1 MLYKKIYAAILL
13 SVFSSCS
20 MQCMQ
25 ESAIADQTWQEV
37 QVAARDAVVQIFV
50 TSRDVNWSNPYCV
63 NNTKNTCG
71 TGFII
76 NSTGDIVTCSHVVE
90 DALAVFISMA
100 AFGKQRFKVDVI
112 GICPERDIALL
123 RFTQESLSVIHK
135 EFNQIPY
142 LQLGDSD
149 EIRSGEEVLSL
160 GYPLAAKEL
169 KATSGVVSAHLYR
182 YLQYDIATNPGNS
195 GGPVFNKKGMVIGI
209 HRGGNKEAQGTNFA
223 VPINV
228 LKSSLS
234 DLYDHK
240 LLKINSDFGM
250 VWEPTNQEIR
260 SYFGNTDVNGC
271 LICDLDPL
279 KKGYVAGLRIG
290 DIISAVNGYFIDNYA
305 EIIVLPGSSKI
316 SFYEYIV
323 MLPLGAEVNFS
334 VWRNGVSL
342 DIPVTIDLLD
352 DNNIST
358 KYPPYEK
365 IDYEVFAGM
374 VIMPLTVNYIKAYSK
389 DKPGLARYLTNLH
402 DNGPRLVIAN
412 LISGSKVEH
421 IKTIRWADTIN
432 EVNGECVTTLDELR
446 KVLYKSIETGFITIK
461 TTDETYLNTD
471 NALTVLSLYDSCKE
485 TVELSH
491 VYQYPLSEF
500 AQKLITQ
507 VDSSLL

>member
-25 ESAIADQTWQEV
+25 ESVIADQTWQDV
-37 QVAARDAVVQIFV
+37 QIAARNAVVQIFV
-50 TSRDVNWSNPYCV
+50 TSRDANWFNPYCV
-63 NNTKNTCG
+63 NSTKNGCG

-76 NSTGDIVTCSHVVE
+76 NSNGDIVTCSHVVE
-90 DALAVFISMA
+90 DALSVFISIA
-100 AFGKQRFKVDVI
+100 LCGQQRFKVDVI

-123 RFTQESLSVIHK
+123 RLTQESLNLIRK
-135 EFNQIPY
+135 ECNQIPC

-149 EIRSGEEVLSL
+149 NIRSGEEVLSL
-160 GYPLAAKEL
+160 GYPLGAKEL

-195 GGPVFNKKGMVIGI
+195 GGPVFNKKGMIVGI
-209 HRGGNKEAQGTNFA
+209 HKGGNKEAQGTNWA
-223 VPINV
+223 IPINV

-250 VWEPTNQEIR
+250 VWESTNQEIR
-260 SYFGNTDVNGC
+260 SYLGNTDVHGC

-305 EIIVLPGSSKI
+305 EITVLPGSSKI
-316 SFYEYIV
+316 SFYEYV
-323 MLPLGAEVNFS
+323 SMLPLGAEVNFS
-334 VWRNGVSL
+334 VWRKGVAL
-342 DIPVTIDLLD
+342 DIPVTIDLRD

-358 KYPPYEK
+358 KYPSYEK
-365 IDYEVFAGM
+365 IDYEIFAGM
-374 VIMPLTVNYIKAYSK
+374 VIMPLTVNYIKACSK

-412 LISGSKVEH
+412 LISGSNTEH

-446 KVLYKSIETGFITIK
+446 KALHKSLDTAYVVIK
-461 TTDETYLNTD
+461 TTDETFLNTND
-471 NALTVLSLYDSCKE
+471 ALTVLSLSASCKE

-491 VYQYPLSEF
+491 LHQYPLSKFVKE
-500 AQKLITQ
+500 LITQ